1 MVADAAL
8 LLLVQNTARDARLDV
23 HEITHIE
30 YFSWRLRNKK
40 SFIYLFIFF
49 KKKVLMHTTYLFVCL
64 VIIIWPNVQV
74 HQVFARADKHLF
86 GLAAFDVA

>member
-49 KKKVLMHTTYLFVCL
+49 
-64 VIIIWPNVQV
+64 
-74 HQVFARADKHLF
+74 
-86 GLAAFDVA
+86 